1 MKDSLETG
9 LHKQE
14 TMNRNLQTAFNKLQ
28 RKQVELNKTQ
38 LSVVN
43 DIDNEYDWLEQSY
56 SEASYLAYDAG
67 DEWLDRIGDFRSE
80 VQMFWDNAV
89 VNGAATSLEETA
101 TNMAEKIQTL
111 EQSAEELGVDPADLI
126 RDYEDIKQILA
137 NYQSAYSDAR
147 SKYQEIRRQMESGLA
162 DFW

>member
-1 MKDSLETG
+1 
-9 LHKQE
+9 
-14 TMNRNLQTAFNKLQ
+14 MNRNLQTAFNKLQ

-89 VNGAATSLEETA
+89 VNGEATSLEEA
-101 TNMAEKIQTL
+101 AERMAEKIQTL
-111 EQSAEELGVDPADLI
+111 EQSAEELGVDPAELV
-126 RDYEDIKQILA
+126 RNYEEIKEILA
-137 NYQSAYSDAR
+137 NWQNTYEDSRRAYQDVRAA
-147 SKYQEIRRQMESGLA
+147 MEQGIA

>member
-111 EQSAEELGVDPADLI
+111 EQSAEELGVDPA
-126 RDYEDIKQILA
+126 E
-137 NYQSAYSDAR
+137 
-147 SKYQEIRRQMESGLA
+147 
-162 DFW
+162 

>member
-1 MKDSLETG
+1 
-9 LHKQE
+9 
-14 TMNRNLQTAFNKLQ
+14 MNRNLQTAFNKLQ

-56 SEASYLAYDAG
+56 SEASYLAYYAG

-89 VNGAATSLEETA
+89 VNGEATSLEEA
-101 TNMAEKIQTL
+101 AERMAEKIQTL
-111 EQSAEELGVDPADLI
+111 EQSAEELGVDPAELV
-126 RDYEDIKQILA
+126 RNYEEIKEILA
-137 NYQSAYSDAR
+137 NWQNTYEDSRRAYQDVRAA
-147 SKYQEIRRQMESGLA
+147 MEQGIA